1 MNVTKPFSLH
11 DWIGR
16 IVSTTFKVNG
26 LGLYLFNVTDS
37 ILTGWTFAKLHSV
50 TYVRLLDKEK
60 KQKFLQQLILEGDNT
75 KYTAYT

>member
-1 MNVTKPFSLH
+1 MIEYGVSSRPPSRSM
-11 DWIGR
+11 DWA
-16 IVSTTFKVNG
+16 
-26 LGLYLFNVTDS
+26 YLFNVTDS